1 MYLKNK
7 DIQLIDNQNINIMK
21 TKLFTIATMLVLVG
35 GIASTTY
42 ATTNNNNTRNTA
54 TVVKE
59 VSKISRIEIRG
70 NVELFV
76 SDGSADQVKVY
87 NRYYGENA
95 LVQNENGVLRVTSYK
110 TEKLVVWVTAADL
123 RTITAY
129 DNAQVKSFG
138 KLSALEL
145 EVNLHN
151 NATATLNVDAYTA
164 NVNLDDQAKI
174 DLSGTATVYSL
185 NHSISS
191 SVNNNNFA
199 AESFTDKLNGMPKV
213 DIANEFA
220 GL

>member
-1 MYLKNK
+1 
-7 DIQLIDNQNINIMK
+7 MK

-35 GIASTTY
+35 GIAGTTY
-42 ATTNNNNTRNTA
+42 ATTNNKAIGNAT

-59 VSKISRIEIRG
+59 VSKISKIEIRG

-87 NRYYGENA
+87 NRYYGESA
-95 LVQNENGVLRVTSYK
+95 LVQSENGVLRITSYK
-110 TEKLVVWVTAADL
+110 AEKLVVWVTANDL
-123 RTITAY
+123 RAINAY

-151 NATATLNVDAYTA
+151 NATATLNVDTYTA
-164 NVNLDDQAKI
+164 NVNLDDHAKI
-174 DLSGTATVYSL
+174 DLSGSATVYTL
-185 NHSISS
+185 NHSNTT

-199 AESFTDKLNGMPKV
+199 AESFSDKLNGLPQKE
-213 DIANEFA
+213 IANEFA